1 MRKQP
6 SKGFFKNS
14 VIRNFAEFTRKYLC
28 RNLFFIKLLTLKIC
42 CFIENKS
49 LAQVFPCEF
58 CKICK
63 NTLFAEHHRTT
74 ASYYSSINSKGEL
87 TKRNCKLWY
96 RTKAYVPIWARS
108 VGYWKSFTRQTWWN
122 LNSPA
127 NIRLDEDV
135 LKTSWKRLWSSSS
148 RRLDQDEYLR
158 LTHTPSRRLHQDQ
171 HIRLGH
177 TSSRRFQDV
186 FKTSSRHFQDNLT
199 TSSRRLKDVL
209 KTSSRRLQD
218 IFKTFARCI
227 IKLNCFR

>member
-14 VIRNFAEFTRKYLC
+14 VMRNFSEFTRKYLC
-28 RNLFFIKLLTLKIC
+28 RNLFFIKLLTLQIC

-108 VGYWKSFTRQTWWN
+108 VGYWKRADLVKFEQPNKHSSRWR
-122 LNSPA
+122 
-127 NIRLDEDV
+127 RLEDV
-135 LKTSWKRLWSSSS
+135 LKTSLVFVFTTSWS
-148 RRLDQDEYLR
+148 RRIYS
-158 LTHTPSRRLHQDQ
+158 PYSY
-171 HIRLGH
+171 
-177 TSSRRFQDV
+177 V
-186 FKTSSRHFQDNLT
+186 FKTSSSRST
-199 TSSRRLKDVL
+199 YSSWL
-209 KTSSRRLQD
+209 
-218 IFKTFARCI
+218 
-227 IKLNCFR
+227 